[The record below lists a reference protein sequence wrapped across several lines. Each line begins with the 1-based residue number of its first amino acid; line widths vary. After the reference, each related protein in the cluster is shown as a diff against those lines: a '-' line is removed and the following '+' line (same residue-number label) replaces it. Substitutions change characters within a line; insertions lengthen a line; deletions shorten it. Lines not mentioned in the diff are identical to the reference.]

1 MQTIQEPC
9 GSRGLLR
16 SDICSTHHKLLK
28 EERVFDQP
36 DFTELWC
43 FAAGIS
49 TYAGA
54 NADYRSLVVWKPQ
67 SHEGGS
73 VAASWKENHQHC
85 FVIFETTMLCFNSAS
100 EEFVLFFHHQRLE
113 SCGHER
119 PREPYQSRACHI
131 EQWQRRTLRLQTDLI
146 RLFARLRRLA
156 EIRYLLDISSQLT
169 AGRKGVDRP
178 GFRLLEVGA
187 FHSLCLRIC

>member
-1 MQTIQEPC
+1 MYGFAGALKVVRSTALLTKTLTTHKPLKRHHAQAASSFQDDRAMLMIF
-9 GSRGLLR
+9 LR
-16 SDICSTHHKLLK
+16 SQLPA
-28 EERVFDQP
+28 R
-36 DFTELWC
+36 
-43 FAAGIS
+43 
-49 TYAGA
+49 
-54 NADYRSLVVWKPQ
+54 

-178 GFRLLEVGA
+178 GFILLEVGA